1 MREKR
6 GSLLYQRVR
15 PFGQKWA
22 MIKWIECHGR
32 PWKLFREKRTEREI
46 SRQTTWSQ
54 MGNDQVNGMSWKA
67 IEAFRERRVE
77 REN

>member
-1 MREKR
+1 MGNDQVDRMSWK
-6 GSLLYQRVR
+6 
-15 PFGQKWA
+15 A
-22 MIKWIECHGR
+22 MEA
-32 PWKLFREKRTEREI
+32 FREKRAEREI

-77 REN
+77 RETD